1 MKLNFLYR
9 KPRSWKGWTGDR
21 RCSAFTLI
29 ELLVVIAII
38 AILAAMLL
46 PALSKAKDKAKAI
59 SCENNLKQLG
69 ITLILYKDD
78 NLSCYPPGL
87 TLNAA
92 YWIWPSLLRAYTTA
106 GTDTHVFRCPVAPEA
121 ADWLPSFGSGLPAQ
135 YGYQANENRLHPT
148 GTNFMSYGYN
158 CWGSW
163 DVYPV
168 YGLGVY
174 AGDPTPGD
182 APVKESAVVNPTQMI
197 ALGDSNW
204 NVAQGGDSDW
214 SGFIGAYASRQW
226 PLDLHNLRAN
236 LAFCD
241 GHVQALLRKAF
252 VPAAPYN
259 VYPGGGANAACAL
272 WNRDNQPHF

>member
-1 MKLNFLYR
+1 MKTM
-9 KPRSWKGWTGDR
+9 KPNR
-21 RCSAFTLI
+21 RLAEARRLPTAFTLI

-46 PALSKAKDKAKAI
+46 PALGKARDKAKAI
-59 SCENNLKQLG
+59 SCVSNLKQMGLA
-69 ITLILYKDD
+69 LQLYKDD
-78 NLSCYPPGL
+78 YHACYPAGL
-87 TLNAA
+87 ALGGS
-92 YWIWPSLLRAYTTA
+92 YWIWPPLLRTYTA
-106 GTDTHVFRCPVAPEA
+106 KGSDTRVFRCPSAPDA
-121 ADWLPSFGSGLPAQ
+121 ANWTPTFGSGLPAG
-135 YGYQANENRLHPT
+135 YGYQANENRLQPS

-163 DVYPV
+163 DNYPV

-174 AGDPTPGD
+174 AGDAVTGDPT
-182 APVKESAVVNPTQMI
+182 VKESSVVRPTQMI

-204 NVAQGGDSDW
+204 NAAHGGDPDW

-241 GHVQALLRKAF
+241 GHVQTLPRTAF
-252 VPAAPYN
+252 IPAAPYN
-259 VYPGGGANAACAL
+259 TYPSAGADVACAL
-272 WNRDNQPHF
+272 WNRDNQPHY